1 MSTYFERVRL
11 EHEAR
16 ALARRIAELRE
27 RLRELEDALR
37 LVSEERVRS
46 AYRIFGGVI
55 AIEIDPS
62 RARDV
67 IEEEIALTRS
77 AIAALEKRLREIEE
91 RLRGG

>member
-1 MSTYFERVRL
+1 LSSYLERLLMER
-11 EHEAR
+11 EAR
-16 ALARRIAELRE
+16 DLAKRIEELRE

-37 LVSEERVRS
+37 MVSEGRVRS
-46 AYRIFGGVI
+46 VYRVFGGVI

-77 AIAALEKRLREIEE
+77 VIAALEKRLREIEE
-91 RLRGG
+91 RVRGL